1 VTTVQ
6 DLEVTVTSHIDVCA
20 VRYEAIHARLK
31 RLENLLMRVGG
42 AIIVILLTA
51 FGTVTM
57 MWLESI
63 IAWLLG
69 QVTSFSTRLTKI
81 EGQMP
86 ALITPEGVPTDSPI
100 SAERRQRQ
108 KEELLDKIYD
118 LQMRVKL
125 LEQKET
131 GK

>member
-1 VTTVQ
+1 VTTTVQ

-20 VRYEAIHARLK
+20 VRYDAIHARLK

-63 IAWLLG
+63 
-69 QVTSFSTRLTKI
+69 K
-81 EGQMP
+81 
-86 ALITPEGVPTDSPI
+86 
-100 SAERRQRQ
+100 
-108 KEELLDKIYD
+108 
-118 LQMRVKL
+118 
-125 LEQKET
+125 
-131 GK
+131 

>member
-1 VTTVQ
+1 MTTVQ
-6 DLEVTVTSHIDVCA
+6 DLEVTVTSHIDVCT

-63 IAWLLG
+63 
-69 QVTSFSTRLTKI
+69 K
-81 EGQMP
+81 
-86 ALITPEGVPTDSPI
+86 
-100 SAERRQRQ
+100 
-108 KEELLDKIYD
+108 
-118 LQMRVKL
+118 
-125 LEQKET
+125 
-131 GK
+131 

>member
-31 RLENLLMRVGG
+31 RLESLLMQVGG

-63 IAWLLG
+63 
-69 QVTSFSTRLTKI
+69 K
-81 EGQMP
+81 
-86 ALITPEGVPTDSPI
+86 
-100 SAERRQRQ
+100 
-108 KEELLDKIYD
+108 
-118 LQMRVKL
+118 
-125 LEQKET
+125 
-131 GK
+131 